1 MTIIIILLLVVIL
14 NRFSRI
20 EYFITTEEKAEL
32 VEWFNRATALKT
44 SIR

>member
-20 EYFITTEEKAEL
+20 EYFITTEEKTEL
-32 VEWFNRATALKT
+32 VEWFNRATTLKT